1 MRLLPSGI
9 KTNFSFLKILLPI
22 FALVVVWST
31 MMPLFAGPD
40 EHSNFIKSAAIVRG
54 EIVGENI
61 AATPTLSYWT
71 THVDID
77 PRFGTALAVPSCFIF
92 ASDKPACDVPIGSTP
107 IVDNPPWT
115 QMGRYPPIAYVVS
128 GVGTIFGP
136 RDLSA
141 YASRFII
148 GLLCALFVAV
158 AVHGV
163 RRRGRTA
170 LGLMMALTPGVV
182 FISAV
187 NSTSG
192 VEICAAF
199 VLWTLLPEMFAGRD
213 TSSLEKVFLGLG
225 GVILIGARPLG
236 FAFYLTLVGLVMCLS
251 WPNRHVFRVIL
262 KNRLLV
268 AIHSMA
274 MLFSLW
280 WFVWIYNYQ
289 TSPKV
294 VDGMPAISRNEQL
307 MSVFMHLPNVFEQA
321 YGNYGWLDT
330 PTPTLA
336 FYLGIGMILCV
347 LGSRWRT
354 TTWNV
359 KWVVTLIVAMSVMF
373 GFLID
378 LQIYS
383 VLRGFGLQGR
393 HIMPL
398 LVGVPIIVF
407 SRCDWR
413 GKSEFWV
420 AGIWAML
427 MVWCGAAALRRYA
440 VGIKPLNAFEM
451 FSHPEWTPKM
461 GIEGTL
467 LLLVIAAL
475 AVGFVCVKPFAMQD
489 GRPNLP
495 SS

>member
-1 MRLLPSGI
+1 
-9 KTNFSFLKILLPI
+9 
-22 FALVVVWST
+22 
-31 MMPLFAGPD
+31 MPLFAGPD
-40 EHSNFIKSAAIVRG
+40 EHSNFIRSAAIVRG

-107 IVDNPPWT
+107 IVDDPPWT
-115 QMGRYPPIAYVVS
+115 QMGRYPPIAFVVS

-225 GVILIGARPLG
+225 GVFLIGTRPLG
-236 FAFYLTLVGLVMCLS
+236 IAMYLTLVGLVMCLS

-268 AIHSMA
+268 ATNSMA

-307 MSVFMHLPNVFEQA
+307 MSVFMHLPNILEQA
-321 YGNYGWLDT
+321 FGNYGWLDT

-359 KWVVTLIVAMSVMF
+359 KWVVTLIVTMSVMF

-398 LVGVPIIVF
+398 LVGVPIVVF

-420 AGIWAML
+420 AGIWSML

-467 LLLVIAAL
+467 LLLIVAAL
-475 AVGFVCVKPFAMQD
+475 AVGFVCVKPFAMRGADSTGHQV
-489 GRPNLP
+489 G
-495 SS
+495 